1 MFKKGS
7 RACLKNHSR
16 NLHARSDQ
24 RHFISFESGNG
35 SHTVYIIQET
45 LVYPV
50 ACENNMHRFVLLL
63 QKLGNHIHSC
73 DMLIQKSKGSR
84 PIPENRI
91 PGLQLPC
98 GQNLVHSEYCV
109 SLLPALPHLTGRSR
123 SPSSRSGRS

>member
-1 MFKKGS
+1 M
-7 RACLKNHSR
+7 KNHSR

-73 DMLIQKSKGSR
+73 DMLIQKSKD
-84 PIPENRI
+84 
-91 PGLQLPC
+91 
-98 GQNLVHSEYCV
+98 LVQYQKIAFLGCNY
-109 SLLPALPHLTGRSR
+109 LAGKI
-123 SPSSRSGRS
+123 